1 MFPVAEGLVTAAL
14 TTVCNA
20 AMIVFLLVPN
30 FTPATLWMNWAV
42 AGSCLASLLALVPL
56 EEQQRRLALDLRGSS
71 SSRCGASLQRDS
83 VHDSFRSDVSGVSPD
98 HRASPDP

>member
-42 AGSCLASLLALVPL
+42 AGSCLASW
-56 EEQQRRLALDLRGSS
+56 Q
-71 SSRCGASLQRDS
+71 DS
-83 VHDSFRSDVSGVSPD
+83 GTLPHGGTVGC
-98 HRASPDP
+98 RASRLREAIDW